1 MLWLLV
7 LAVPLV
13 LVVFDWWID
22 SELGS
27 AEIDEQR
34 RAARDDVGQVVETRD
49 DALTI
54 TGPGPDQVV
63 LTFDDGPDP
72 RWTPQVLDVLAQ
84 HDVPA
89 TFFVVGKRVVDHPS
103 LTRRIWDEGHE
114 LANHTFTHPDVAS
127 EHPWRQRFEVALTDR
142 VIAGATGRQSTMYRL
157 PFSSEAAQISPGE
170 LEVLHRFD
178 DRLAVF
184 SDGFT
189 RDYLATDA
197 ADILDDVPALDAS
210 GGLVLLLHDG
220 GGDRSA
226 TVAALD
232 QLIPELRARGMEFV
246 SLSEAL
252 GVDRDAVNPPAGR
265 FERWS
270 GTAVVELLQLAGV
283 LRVVLRYIAYAL
295 LCWAIVKVILDIV
308 LALAHRRRMRRR
320 VVALDH
326 TPTVSIIVPAY
337 NEAESISDALRTIL
351 ASNYPVTEVIVVDDG
366 SSDGTADV
374 ARSLASGRV
383 RVIEQANAGKASAL
397 NRGVRAAVG
406 EIVVCVDADTVFQH
420 DTVTWIVQPFVDPS
434 VGAVSGNVKVGN
446 RRSLLGKWQHV
457 EYSYGQQMERR
468 AQELLGVT
476 WCIPGA
482 IGAFRRHALLDA
494 GGFSTDTMAEDTDTA
509 VKVHLGGW
517 ASVFEPRSI
526 AWTEVPTSV
535 RPLWRQRIRWHFGN
549 YQVLWKQKSQLFKR
563 PRRFGLLMLP
573 YTFLSLVAMPLVLP
587 IIDILAIVKI
597 ATNGVGAVVYLWLGL
612 GALTFGSAW
621 FAMRLNGESPKAL
634 VHLPLQQ
641 VVYRCGYVVLSL
653 KALRMAVAGALLAW
667 NKPPRR
673 GEAGDALGTSTHLPD
688 TDGHVVDEPAGSPVD
703 IGVGVGTPEA
713 RTA

>member
-34 RAARDDVGQVVETRD
+34 RAARGDVGQVVETRD

-54 TGPGPDQVV
+54 TGPGPGQVV

-270 GTAVVELLQLAGV
+270 GTAVVELLQL
-283 LRVVLRYIAYAL
+283 
-295 LCWAIVKVILDIV
+295 
-308 LALAHRRRMRRR
+308 
-320 VVALDH
+320 
-326 TPTVSIIVPAY
+326 
-337 NEAESISDALRTIL
+337 E
-351 ASNYPVTEVIVVDDG
+351 
-366 SSDGTADV
+366 
-374 ARSLASGRV
+374 
-383 RVIEQANAGKASAL
+383 
-397 NRGVRAAVG
+397 
-406 EIVVCVDADTVFQH
+406 
-420 DTVTWIVQPFVDPS
+420 
-434 VGAVSGNVKVGN
+434 
-446 RRSLLGKWQHV
+446 
-457 EYSYGQQMERR
+457 
-468 AQELLGVT
+468 
-476 WCIPGA
+476 
-482 IGAFRRHALLDA
+482 
-494 GGFSTDTMAEDTDTA
+494 
-509 VKVHLGGW
+509 
-517 ASVFEPRSI
+517 
-526 AWTEVPTSV
+526 
-535 RPLWRQRIRWHFGN
+535 
-549 YQVLWKQKSQLFKR
+549 LFKR